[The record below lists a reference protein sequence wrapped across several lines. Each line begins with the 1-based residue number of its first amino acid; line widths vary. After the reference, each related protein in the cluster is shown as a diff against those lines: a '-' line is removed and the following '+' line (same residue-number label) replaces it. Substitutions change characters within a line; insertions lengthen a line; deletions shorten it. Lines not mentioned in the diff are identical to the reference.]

1 MKNKDKYLHIVS
13 LDIPVPANYGGA
25 IDIYYKLRAFHAIG
39 VKVIFH
45 CFSYGGRTKAAELN
59 EVCEKVFYYPR
70 KKMINKLLDK
80 TPAIVSSRS
89 SEKLIERLAADDFPI
104 LFEGL
109 HSCFYL
115 TDQRIKNKRKI
126 VRTHNIEHDYYLN
139 LAKIEKKKH
148 LKLYYSQEAMKL
160 KKFEKSLKHCDVIAA
175 ISKNDYLHFQRKQY
189 AEVEVVSAF
198 HPYEKVNVKEG
209 IGDYALYHGSLE
221 VGENNNAAIYL
232 IEELFSKTDYPLY
245 IAGNNPSKELKQL
258 VAASPN
264 VQLKDNVDAT
274 TIDSLIQEAQ
284 INILPTFQATGI
296 KLKLLAALYIGRHC
310 LVNTPMIKDTGLE
323 DLCIVEDNPEN
334 MLQQINN
341 LKNTAFSDN
350 NLRKERLENGRFS
363 NQQNIYTLSSMVFS
377 EELSSS

>member
-1 MKNKDKYLHIVS
+1 MSDKDKYLHIVS
-13 LDIPVPANYGGA
+13 LDIPIPANYGGA
-25 IDIYYKLRAFHAIG
+25 IDIYFKLRALHAIG
-39 VKVIFH
+39 VRVIFH
-45 CFSYGGRTKAAELN
+45 CFSYGGRTKASELN
-59 EVCEKVFYYPR
+59 DICEKVFYYPR

-80 TPAIVSSRS
+80 TPAIVCSRS
-89 SEKLIERLAADDFPI
+89 SEKLIERLAADDYPI

-115 TDQRIKNKRKI
+115 NDKRIKHKRKI

-148 LKLYYSQEAMKL
+148 LKLYYSQEAIKL
-160 KKFEKSLKHCDVIAA
+160 KKFEKNLKYCDAIAA
-175 ISKNDYLHFQRKQY
+175 ISKNDYLHFQRKKY
-189 AEVEVVSAF
+189 AAVKVISAF
-198 HPYEKVNVKEG
+198 HSYEKVNIKDG

-232 IEELFSKTDYPLY
+232 IEEVFSKTDYPLY

-258 VAASPN
+258 VAATEN
-264 VQLKDNVDAT
+264 VHLFENIGAADIDN
-274 TIDSLIQEAQ
+274 LIQQAQ

-323 DLCIVEDNPEN
+323 DLCIVEDEAEK
-334 MLQQINN
+334 MLHQIDI
-341 LKNTAFSDN
+341 LKNNSFSDIS
-350 NLRKERLENGRFS
+350 LRKQRLENSDFS
-363 NQQNIYTLSSMVFS
+363 NKENVYKLSSLLFS
-377 EELSSS
+377 EE